1 MTELAADDQGDLA
14 AAGKVL
20 MGPTVELALAV
31 DLVHTGETNLTEVV
45 DDIETA
51 LDVMGPNH
59 IGLGSDHYGANLAP
73 EGLEHIGKVPAITEE
88 LVRGGHSDE
97 TIRKFLGE
105 NYLRV
110 FEEVWGE

>member
-1 MTELAADDQGDLA
+1 
-14 AAGKVL
+14 
-20 MGPTVELALAV
+20 
-31 DLVHTGETNLTEVV
+31 NLSEVV

-51 LDVMGPNH
+51 LDVMGPDH
-59 IGLGSDHYGANLAP
+59 IGLGSDHYGLELAP

-88 LVRGGHSDE
+88 LVRRGHSDE

-110 FEEVWGE
+110 FEEVWGQ